1 MTPSL
6 PPSEDS
12 SPTTGVTLTMSPAE
26 AHASR
31 EILPATPSDAKGGVR
46 TWAGWLYIWGVI
58 ALGALLLVRFTPRSF
73 DNLPLTAALLGAS
86 LLLSNFKLRLPLWR
100 GVSTLSMACAADL
113 LALMTLGANVAMLT
127 SSAGTLLQS
136 TLRVRRSQPL
146 YRAAFSIAAVAIT
159 VQVAGLVWRRLG
171 GDLAGPTL
179 VPLAATTATYF
190 LLNTG
195 LVATAIGISNG
206 LSPLRAW
213 YWEFFWS
220 APSYFLSGA
229 AAGVVGIIVVQ
240 EEYLLL
246 PSALVPLYVSYR
258 AYQLSLRRID
268 EERRHAAELSRAV
281 VTTQAA
287 LARAQQSEAELAAEK
302 ERLVLES
309 SRLSV
314 TVQTI
319 RDGVMMVDRN
329 GSILLMN
336 DEARRLAAVAPDQPG
351 ERPIVAMLESL
362 GFPKSAHRGA
372 LRLVSDGKAVRLV
385 NDIAL
390 EGRIPLVEV
399 SGTPTRNAEGEVAGA
414 VWVLRDI
421 THIARAEQERA
432 KAAQLE
438 SLGVL
443 AGGLAHDFNN
453 ILTGVV
459 GNLSLAQ
466 DLIQPDQHALR
477 TRLDQA
483 AAASARARGVTNQ
496 LLTFSKGGSPI
507 KTTSSIGELI
517 VDCTKFVLS
526 GSPIAPRFRI
536 PADAWPADVDTNQ
549 IAQVVHN
556 LVLNAMQAMPRGG
569 TIDVTLENLEITA
582 HTLPA
587 KTSLSPGRYVRL
599 IVRDQGVGI
608 PAETL
613 NRIFDPYFTTKE
625 KGSGLGLAI
634 TYSIVRAHD
643 GAIRVDST
651 PGQGATF
658 CVYLPASA
666 KPVAPEVERR
676 PAETRRLGG
685 RVLLMDDD
693 AMVAEVAQEMLQSLG
708 FETEVAVSGEHAI
721 EQFRAAEDGGAPF
734 DIAILD
740 LTVPGGMGGA
750 EAVRHIREIRSD
762 VLVFVTSGYAD
773 DAVLAR
779 FQEYGFDGV
788 LPKPFALSDLRRALA
803 VS

>member
-1 MTPSL
+1 M
-6 PPSEDS
+6 PPAAVRVLR
-12 SPTTGVTLTMSPAE
+12 G
-26 AHASR
+26 
-31 EILPATPSDAKGGVR
+31 ILPATASDANIAARK
-46 TWAGWLYIWGVI
+46 WAGWLYIGGVT
-58 ALGALLLVRFTPRSF
+58 AVGFSLLIGFAPRSF
-73 DNLPLTAALLGAS
+73 SNLPLTFALLGAS

-100 GVSTLSMACAADL
+100 GVSTMSMACAADL
-113 LALMTLGANVAMLT
+113 LALMILGPSVAMLT
-127 SSAGTLLQS
+127 SSAGVLLQC
-136 TLRVRRSQPL
+136 TLKVRRSQPL
-146 YRAAFSIAAVAIT
+146 HRAAFSVASVAIT
-159 VQVAGLVWRRLG
+159 VQTAGFVWEALG
-171 GDLAGPTL
+171 GNPGGPTL
-179 VPLAATTATYF
+179 VPLAATTLTYF
-190 LLNTG
+190 LVNTA
-195 LVATAIGISNG
+195 LVATAIGVSNG

-229 AAGVVGIIVVQ
+229 AAGVVGLIVIH

-258 AYQLSLRRID
+258 AYQMSLRRID

-281 VTTQAA
+281 VTTQTA
-287 LARAQQSEAELAAEK
+287 LARAQQSEAALGAEK

-336 DEARRLAAVAPDQPG
+336 DEARRLAAVAPGQPG
-351 ERPIVAMLESL
+351 ERPIVAMLASL
-362 GFPKSAHRGA
+362 GFSGPGHEDA
-372 LRLVSDGKAVRLV
+372 LRLLQDGKAVRLV
-385 NDIAL
+385 NDVAPD
-390 EGRIPLVEV
+390 GGIPLVEV
-399 SGTPTRNAEGEVAGA
+399 SGTPTRNAEGDVAGA

-432 KAAQLE
+432 KAAHLE

-466 DLIQPDQHALR
+466 DLVRPEQQALR
-477 TRLDQA
+477 TRLEQA
-483 AAASARARGVTNQ
+483 AAAAARARGVTNQ

-507 KTTSSIGELI
+507 KTTASIQEL
-517 VDCTKFVLS
+517 VVECTRFVLS
-526 GSPIAPRFRI
+526 GSPVAPRFDI
-536 PADAWPADVDTNQ
+536 PEGAWPADVDMNQ

-569 TIDVTLENLEITA
+569 VVDVSLQNVELTA
-582 HTLPA
+582 DTLPA
-587 KTSLSPGRYVRL
+587 NTGLTPGRYVCL
-599 IVRDQGVGI
+599 TVQDCGGGI
-608 PAETL
+608 PPDVL

-634 TYSIVRAHD
+634 TYSIVRAHG
-643 GAIRVDST
+643 GAIKVDPN
-651 PGQGATF
+651 PGEGATF
-658 CVYLPASA
+658 SVYLPASTR
-666 KPVAPEVERR
+666 PVALEVERR
-676 PAETRRLGG
+676 PTEIRRAGG
-685 RVLLMDDD
+685 HVLLMDDD

-708 FETEVAVSGEHAI
+708 FMTEVAVSGEDAL
-721 EQFRAAEDGGAPF
+721 ERFRSAEDGGTPF

-750 EAVRHIREIRSD
+750 EAVHHIRKIRSD

-788 LPKPFALSDLRRALA
+788 LPKPFAVSDLRRALA
-803 VS
+803 VG

>member
-1 MTPSL
+1 
-6 PPSEDS
+6 
-12 SPTTGVTLTMSPAE
+12 MSPAD

-31 EILPATPSDAKGGVR
+31 EILPATASDAKIGVR

-58 ALGALLLVRFTPRSF
+58 AVGAVLLIRFAPRSF
-73 DNLPLTAALLGAS
+73 NNLPLTIALLGAS

-100 GVSTLSMACAADL
+100 GVSTMSMACAADL
-113 LALMTLGANVAMLT
+113 LALMTVGSGVAMLT
-127 SSAGTLLQS
+127 SAAGTLLQS

-159 VQVAGLVWRRLG
+159 VQAAGVVWRQLG
-171 GDLAGPTL
+171 GDLSGPTL

-281 VTTQAA
+281 VTSQAA

-319 RDGVMMVDRN
+319 RDGVMMVDRD

-336 DEARRLAAVAPDQPG
+336 EEARRLAAVAPDQPG

-362 GFPKSAHRGA
+362 GFPKSVHRGA
-372 LRLVSDGKAVRLV
+372 LRLLGDGKAVRLV
-385 NDIAL
+385 NDVAP

-414 VWVLRDI
+414 VWVLRDV

-466 DLIQPDQHALR
+466 DLVRPDQHALR

-507 KTTSSIGELI
+507 KTTASIGELI
-517 VDCTKFVLS
+517 VDCTRFVLS
-526 GSPIAPRFRI
+526 GSPVAPRFRI
-536 PADAWPADVDTNQ
+536 PADAWPADVDMNQ

-569 TIDVTLENLEITA
+569 VIDVTLENLEITA

-599 IVRDQGVGI
+599 TVRDQGVGI
-608 PAETL
+608 PSDAL

-634 TYSIVRAHD
+634 TYSIVRAHG
-643 GAIRVDST
+643 GAIRVDSV
-651 PGQGATF
+651 PGKGATF
-658 CVYLPASA
+658 CVYLPASV
-666 KPVAPEVERR
+666 KPVTPEVERR
-676 PAETRRLGG
+676 PAEIRRAGG

-708 FETEVAVSGEHAI
+708 FETEVAVSGEDAI
-721 EQFRAAEDGGAPF
+721 ERFRAAEDSGAGF
-734 DIAILD
+734 DVAILD

-750 EAVRHIREIRSD
+750 EAVRHIREIKSD

-788 LPKPFALSDLRRALA
+788 LPKPFAVSDLRRALA

>member
-1 MTPSL
+1 MPVLTSL
-6 PPSEDS
+6 VAS
-12 SPTTGVTLTMSPAE
+12 SARI
-26 AHASR
+26 ASR
-31 EILPATPSDAKGGVR
+31 KWV
-46 TWAGWLYIWGVI
+46 GWLYIGGVT
-58 ALGALLLVRFTPRSF
+58 AAGVVLLIRFTPRTFSS
-73 DNLPLTAALLGAS
+73 LPLTFGLLGAS

-100 GVSTLSMACAADL
+100 GVSTMSMACAADL
-113 LALMTLGANVAMLT
+113 LALMILGADVAMLT
-127 SSAGTLLQS
+127 SSAGVLLQS
-136 TLRVRRSQPL
+136 ALRVRRSQPL
-146 YRAAFSIAAVAIT
+146 SRAAFSVASVAIT
-159 VQVAGLVWRRLG
+159 VQTAGLVWRTLG

-190 LLNTG
+190 IVNTG
-195 LVATAIGISNG
+195 LVATAIGLSNG

-229 AAGVVGIIVVQ
+229 AAGVVGLIVIH

-281 VTTQAA
+281 VTAQAA

-319 RDGVMMVDRN
+319 RDGVMMVDRD

-351 ERPIVAMLESL
+351 QRPIVAMLASL
-362 GFPKSAHRGA
+362 GFSAPA
-372 LRLVSDGKAVRLV
+372 QEEPLRLQQDGKAVRLV
-385 NDIAL
+385 NDLAL
-390 EGRIPLVEV
+390 GGRIPLVEV
-399 SGTPTRNAEGEVAGA
+399 SGTPTRNAEGDVAGA

-432 KAAQLE
+432 KAAHLE

-453 ILTGVV
+453 ILMGVV

-466 DLIQPDQHALR
+466 DLIRPEERALR
-477 TRLDQA
+477 ARLDQA

-496 LLTFSKGGSPI
+496 LLTFAKGGSPI
-507 KTTSSIGELI
+507 KTTASIGEL
-517 VDCTKFVLS
+517 VVECTRFVLS
-526 GSPIAPRFRI
+526 GSPVAPRFGI
-536 PADAWPADVDTNQ
+536 PDNAWPAEVDTNQ

-569 TIDVTLENLEITA
+569 VVDVSLHNVELTSDSV
-582 HTLPA
+582 PA
-587 KTSLSPGRYVRL
+587 NTGLTPGRYVRL
-599 IVRDQGVGI
+599 TVQDHGAGV
-608 PAETL
+608 PPDAVH
-613 NRIFDPYFTTKE
+613 RIFDPYFTTKE

-634 TYSIVRAHD
+634 TYSIVRAHG
-643 GAIRVDST
+643 GAITVDSRT
-651 PGQGATF
+651 GEGATF
-658 CVYLPASA
+658 SVYLPASTRRV
-666 KPVAPEVERR
+666 VAEIDRR
-676 PAETRRLGG
+676 PPEIRRAGG

-708 FETEVAVSGEHAI
+708 FLTEVAVSGEDALDR
-721 EQFRAAEDGGAPF
+721 FRAAEDQGVPF
-734 DIAILD
+734 DVAILD

-750 EAVRHIREIRSD
+750 EAVRHIREMRPE

-788 LPKPFALSDLRRALA
+788 LPKPFAVSDLRRALA
-803 VS
+803 GG

>member
-1 MTPSL
+1 M
-6 PPSEDS
+6 
-12 SPTTGVTLTMSPAE
+12 PTAAARIQRAPF
-26 AHASR
+26 
-31 EILPATPSDAKGGVR
+31 PATSESKITGR
-46 TWAGWLYIWGVI
+46 TRLRWLYIGGVI
-58 ALGALLLVRFTPRSF
+58 VLGGVLLVRYTPHTFANPS
-73 DNLPLTAALLGAS
+73 LTLILFGAS

-100 GVSTLSMACAADL
+100 GVSTMSMACAADL
-113 LALMTLGANVAMLT
+113 LALMTLGPNVAMLT
-127 SSAGTLLQS
+127 ASAGSLMQC
-136 TLRVRRSQPL
+136 TLRVRRSQPV
-146 YRAAFSIAAVAIT
+146 YRAAFSIASIAVT
-159 VQVAGLVWRRLG
+159 VQSAGLVWESLG
-171 GDLAGPTL
+171 GSLAETTL

-190 LLNTG
+190 MVNTA
-195 LVATAIGISNG
+195 LVATAIGLTNG

-229 AAGVVGIIVVQ
+229 AAGVVGLIVVH

-258 AYQLSLRRID
+258 AYQMSLRRID
-268 EERRHAAELSRAV
+268 EERRHAEELSRAV

-287 LARAQQSEAELAAEK
+287 LARARQSEAELAAEK

-319 RDGVMMVDRN
+319 RDGVMMIDRD
-329 GSILLMN
+329 GSILLLN
-336 DEARRLAAVAPDQPG
+336 DEVRRLAALAPPQPG
-351 ERPIVAMLESL
+351 ERPAVTLLTSL
-362 GFPKSAHRGA
+362 GFSAAAAADALQRVQDRGE
-372 LRLVSDGKAVRLV
+372 AVRVV
-385 NDIAL
+385 NDVPADGGL
-390 EGRIPLVEV
+390 PAVEV
-399 SGTPTRNAEGEVAGA
+399 SGTPTRDAEGNVAGA

-432 KAAQLE
+432 RAAHLK

-453 ILTGVV
+453 ILMGII

-466 DLIQPDQHALR
+466 GLVKSEQRALR

-483 AAASARARGVTNQ
+483 AAASARARGVANQ

-507 KTTSSIGELI
+507 KTTSSIREL
-517 VDCTKFVLS
+517 VVECSRFVLS
-526 GSPIAPRFRI
+526 GSPVAARFDIADDLW
-536 PADAWPADVDTNQ
+536 AADVDTNQ

-569 TIDVTLENLEITA
+569 VVDVTLTNEELA
-582 HTLPA
+582 VDSLPDN
-587 KTSLSPGRYVRL
+587 TRLSPGRYVCLR
-599 IVRDQGVGI
+599 VRDEGVGI
-608 PAETL
+608 EPGNL
-613 NRIFDPYFTTKE
+613 SRIFDPYFTTKE

-634 TYSIVRAHD
+634 SYSIVRAHG
-643 GAIRVDST
+643 GAITVASQPD
-651 PGQGATF
+651 GGAALT
-658 CVYLPASA
+658 VYLPAST
-666 KPVAPEVERR
+666 KPVAAQVTGGPSEMRR
-676 PAETRRLGG
+676 VGG

-693 AMVAEVAQEMLQSLG
+693 PMVAEVAKEMLESLRLD
-708 FETEVAVSGEHAI
+708 TEVAVSGQDAL
-721 EQFRAAEDGGAPF
+721 EQFRAAEKRGAPF
-734 DIAILD
+734 DVVILD

-750 EAVRHIREIRSD
+750 EAVQHIRKMRRD

-779 FQEYGFDGV
+779 FREYGFDGV
-788 LPKPFALSDLRRALA
+788 LPKPFAVTDLRRALS

>member
-1 MTPSL
+1 MPVLTSL
-6 PPSEDS
+6 VAS
-12 SPTTGVTLTMSPAE
+12 SARI
-26 AHASR
+26 ASR
-31 EILPATPSDAKGGVR
+31 KWV
-46 TWAGWLYIWGVI
+46 GWLYIGGVT
-58 ALGALLLVRFTPRSF
+58 AAGVVLLIRFTPRTFSS
-73 DNLPLTAALLGAS
+73 LPLTFGLLGAS

-100 GVSTLSMACAADL
+100 GVSTMSMACAADL
-113 LALMTLGANVAMLT
+113 LALMILGADVAMLT
-127 SSAGTLLQS
+127 SSAGVLLQS
-136 TLRVRRSQPL
+136 ALRVRRSQPL
-146 YRAAFSIAAVAIT
+146 SRAAFSVASVAIT
-159 VQVAGLVWRRLG
+159 VQTAGLVWRTLG

-190 LLNTG
+190 IVNTG
-195 LVATAIGISNG
+195 LVATAIGLSNG

-229 AAGVVGIIVVQ
+229 AAGVVGLIVIH

-281 VTTQAA
+281 VTAQAA

-319 RDGVMMVDRN
+319 RDGVMMVDRD

-351 ERPIVAMLESL
+351 QRPIVAMLASL
-362 GFPKSAHRGA
+362 GFSAPAQEEA
-372 LRLVSDGKAVRLV
+372 LRLQQDGKAVRLV
-385 NDIAL
+385 NDLAL
-390 EGRIPLVEV
+390 GGRIPLVEV
-399 SGTPTRNAEGEVAGA
+399 SGTPTRNAEGDVAGA

-432 KAAQLE
+432 KAAHLE

-453 ILTGVV
+453 ILMGVV

-466 DLIQPDQHALR
+466 DLIRPEERALR
-477 TRLDQA
+477 ARLDQA

-496 LLTFSKGGSPI
+496 LLTFAKGGSPI
-507 KTTSSIGELI
+507 KTTASIGEL
-517 VDCTKFVLS
+517 VVECTRFVLS
-526 GSPIAPRFRI
+526 GSPVAPRFGI
-536 PADAWPADVDTNQ
+536 PDNAWPAEVDTNQ

-569 TIDVTLENLEITA
+569 VVDVSLHNVELTSDSV
-582 HTLPA
+582 PA
-587 KTSLSPGRYVRL
+587 NTGLTPGRYVRL
-599 IVRDQGVGI
+599 TVQDHGAGV
-608 PAETL
+608 PPDAVH
-613 NRIFDPYFTTKE
+613 RIFDPYFTTKE

-634 TYSIVRAHD
+634 TYSIVRAHG
-643 GAIRVDST
+643 GAITVDSRT
-651 PGQGATF
+651 GEGATF
-658 CVYLPASA
+658 SVYLPASTRRV
-666 KPVAPEVERR
+666 VAEIDRR
-676 PAETRRLGG
+676 PPEIRRAGG

-708 FETEVAVSGEHAI
+708 FLTEVAVSGEDALDR
-721 EQFRAAEDGGAPF
+721 FRAAEDQGVPF
-734 DIAILD
+734 DVAILD

-750 EAVRHIREIRSD
+750 EAVRHIREMRPE

-788 LPKPFALSDLRRALA
+788 LPKPFAVSDLRRALA
-803 VS
+803 GG

>member
-1 MTPSL
+1 MPPVAVPAL
-6 PPSEDS
+6 P
-12 SPTTGVTLTMSPAE
+12 
-26 AHASR
+26 
-31 EILPATPSDAKGGVR
+31 EILPATPSDAKIPAR
-46 TWAGWLYIWGVI
+46 KWAGWLYI
-58 ALGALLLVRFTPRSF
+58 GAVTAVGGLLLIRFTPRTFS
-73 DNLPLTAALLGAS
+73 NVLLTVALLGAS

-100 GVSTLSMACAADL
+100 GVSTMSMACAADL
-113 LALMTLGANVAMLT
+113 LALMILGADVAMLT
-127 SSAGTLLQS
+127 SSAGVLLQC

-146 YRAAFSIAAVAIT
+146 YRAAFSVASVAIT
-159 VQVAGLVWRRLG
+159 VQTAGLVWRVLA

-190 LLNTG
+190 LVNTG
-195 LVATAIGISNG
+195 LVATAIGLSNG

-229 AAGVVGIIVVQ
+229 AAGVVGLIVIH

-287 LARAQQSEAELAAEK
+287 LARAQQSEAALAAEK

-319 RDGVMMVDRN
+319 RDGVMMVDRD

-336 DEARRLAAVAPDQPG
+336 DEARRLATVAPGQPG
-351 ERPIVAMLESL
+351 ERPIVAMLASL
-362 GFPKSAHRGA
+362 GFSTPAHEDA
-372 LRLVSDGKAVRLV
+372 LRLLQDGKAVRLV
-385 NDIAL
+385 NDVAPD
-390 EGRIPLVEV
+390 GRIPLVEV
-399 SGTPTRNAEGEVAGA
+399 SGTPTRNAEGDVAGA

-432 KAAQLE
+432 KAAQLQ

-453 ILTGVV
+453 ILTGIV

-466 DLIQPDQHALR
+466 DLVHPDQGALR

-483 AAASARARGVTNQ
+483 AAASARARGVTSQ

-507 KTTSSIGELI
+507 KTTASIGELVI
-517 VDCTKFVLS
+517 ECTRFVLS
-526 GSPIAPRFRI
+526 GSPVAPRFGV
-536 PADAWPADVDTNQ
+536 PDDAWHVDVDTNQ

-556 LVLNAMQAMPRGG
+556 LVLNAMQVMPRGG
-569 TIDVTLENLEITA
+569 VVDVSLENVDLTA
-582 HTLPA
+582 DTLPA
-587 KTSLSPGRYVRL
+587 NTRLTPGRYVCL
-599 IVRDQGVGI
+599 TVLDQGSGI
-608 PAETL
+608 PSDAV

-634 TYSIVRAHD
+634 TYSIVRAHG
-643 GAIRVDST
+643 GAIRVESK
-651 PGQGATF
+651 PGEGATF
-658 CVYLPASA
+658 IVYLPASTRPA
-666 KPVAPEVERR
+666 VKEVDRR
-676 PAETRRLGG
+676 PTEVRRAGG

-708 FETEVAVSGEHAI
+708 FVTEVAVSGDDALER
-721 EQFRAAEDGGAPF
+721 FRSAEDDGAPF

-762 VLVFVTSGYAD
+762 ILVFVTSGYAD

-788 LPKPFALSDLRRALA
+788 LPKPFAVSDLRRALA
-803 VS
+803 VG

>member
-1 MTPSL
+1 
-6 PPSEDS
+6 
-12 SPTTGVTLTMSPAE
+12 MSPADV
-26 AHASR
+26 HASR
-31 EILPATPSDAKGGVR
+31 EILPATASDAKSAARKWPGLLYIGGV
-46 TWAGWLYIWGVI
+46 TAAGLV
-58 ALGALLLVRFTPRSF
+58 LLVDHFPRSF
-73 DNLPLTAALLGAS
+73 SNLILTLALLGAS

-100 GVSTLSMACAADL
+100 GVSTMSMACAADL
-113 LALMTLGANVAMLT
+113 LALMTLGADVAMLT
-127 SSAGTLLQS
+127 SSAGVLLQC

-146 YRAAFSIAAVAIT
+146 YRAAFSIASVAIT
-159 VQVAGLVWRRLG
+159 VQAAGLVWRALG
-171 GDLAGPTL
+171 GDLAGTTL

-195 LVATAIGISNG
+195 LVATAIGLSNG

-229 AAGVVGIIVVQ
+229 AAGVVGLIVIH

-287 LARAQQSEAELAAEK
+287 LARAQQSEAALAAEK

-319 RDGVMMVDRN
+319 RDGVMMVDRD

-336 DEARRLAAVAPDQPG
+336 DEARRLTAVAPEKSG
-351 ERPIVAMLESL
+351 ERPVVALLASL
-362 GFPKSAHRGA
+362 GFSPPAHKDA
-372 LRLVSDGKAVRLV
+372 LRLLQDGKAVRLV
-385 NDIAL
+385 NEVPADS
-390 EGRIPLVEV
+390 RIPLLEV

-477 TRLDQA
+477 TRLEQA
-483 AAASARARGVTNQ
+483 AAASARARGVTSQ

-507 KTTSSIGELI
+507 KTTASIGELVI
-517 VDCTKFVLS
+517 ECTRFVLS

-536 PADAWPADVDTNQ
+536 LGDAWPADVDTNQ

-569 TIDVTLENLEITA
+569 LVDVSLENLEITA
-582 HTLPA
+582 DTLPA
-587 KTSLSPGRYVRL
+587 NTGLTPGRYVCL
-599 IVRDQGVGI
+599 TVHDQGVGI
-608 PAETL
+608 QPETL

-634 TYSIVRAHD
+634 TYSIVRAHG
-643 GAIRVDST
+643 GAIRVDSR
-651 PGQGATF
+651 PGEGATF
-658 CVYLPASA
+658 SVYLPASTR
-666 KPVAPEVERR
+666 PVAMEVERR
-676 PAETRRLGG
+676 SNEVRPAGG

-693 AMVAEVAQEMLQSLG
+693 EMVAEVAQEMLQSLG
-708 FETEVAVSGEHAI
+708 FVTEVAVSGVDAI
-721 EQFRAAEDGGAPF
+721 HRFRAAENHGAPF

-750 EAVRHIREIRSD
+750 EAVRHIRQIRSD

-779 FQEYGFDGV
+779 FEEYGFDGV
-788 LPKPFALSDLRRALA
+788 LPKPFAVSDLRRALA
-803 VS
+803 VA